1 MEAILGDDYMT
12 SPHLSARERA
22 AVLWAEHVTLNTA
35 KDRDDVYEIV
45 RKEFSDPELVE
56 LTAATAL
63 FNLSNRV
70 QDSLRF
76 PIEEESEVNKI
87 KTSIHTDPQ
96 KLKAYLQRVVDD
108 WPDEMPEPQG

>member
-1 MEAILGDDYMT
+1 MT

-35 KDRDDVYEIV
+35 RERDDVFEIV
-45 RKEFSDPELVE
+45 RKEFDDPELME
-56 LTAATAL
+56 LTAVCAL

-76 PIEEESEVNKI
+76 PVEPPGEVEKI
-87 KTSIHTDPQ
+87 KTSVRADPMM
-96 KLKAYLQRVVDD
+96 LKAYLQKIVDD
-108 WPDEMPEPQG
+108 WPDEMPEPRG

>member
-1 MEAILGDDYMT
+1 MEAISGDDYMS

-35 KDRDDVYEIV
+35 KDRDDVYDIV

-76 PIEEESEVNKI
+76 PIEEESEVSKI
-87 KTSIHTDPQ
+87 KTSVRTDPR

>member
-1 MEAILGDDYMT
+1 MN

-35 KDRDDVYEIV
+35 KERDDVYEIV
-45 RKEFSDPELVE
+45 RKEFSDPELFE

-87 KTSIHTDPQ
+87 RTSVRTHPQ

-108 WPDEMPEPQG
+108 WPDEMPEPRG

>member
-1 MEAILGDDYMT
+1 MA

-87 KTSIHTDPQ
+87 KASVSIDPR

-108 WPDEMPEPQG
+108 WPDEMPEPKG